1 MDKTRIVEKGI
12 KNFIR
17 EYKYLKIKKLAED
30 DKLDYS
36 EVQDYI
42 IENENLKDSKDDISV
57 ITVIDNETDKNFIHV
72 YYEIFKNNQKGFIN
86 V

>member
-30 DKLDYS
+30 DKIDYP
-36 EVQDYI
+36 EVRDYVN
-42 IENENLKDSKDDISV
+42 ENENLKDLKDNVSI
-57 ITVIDNETDKNFIHV
+57 ITIIDNETDKNFIYV